1 MSSITYSFLKPSRS
15 FFRGIGHLDLNPQET
30 GSKLIEQGKKQGR
43 FWEFLG
49 GREMPTHREVSEV
62 NSLPVETTADGT
74 AKNVLYFLHCRPPLL
89 TGTSNQINSSDPQ
102 ENKTSFTANGEDL
115 ALSLETSAGGVKTG
129 ENQDDAAKR
138 ELSEEMGISPKEV
151 IELSPNITH
160 DPGAFISRVSRYIMN
175 IGNSPKINPKKA
187 DPTQVAIIKVPIQD
201 AMTYL
206 YQQAKK
212 GINVSAQAVLTTL
225 ETLSHYG
232 IDPSS
237 NKRDIKDIK
246 DIKAELTW
254 SAFQN
259 QANNQS
265 LSFVQKLFKSLA
277 EKFPQSTGDF
287 SLKFLQASS

>member
-15 FFRGIGHLDLNPQET
+15 FFRGIGHLDLNPQEREPE
-30 GSKLIEQGKKQGR
+30 SVRQGKKQGR

-49 GREMPTHREVSEV
+49 VPEMPTHREVSEV
-62 NSLPVETTADGT
+62 NSLPVETRADGK
-74 AKNVLYFLHCRPPLL
+74 AENVLYFLHCRPPLL
-89 TGTSNQINSSDPQ
+89 TGTSDHSSDSQ
-102 ENKTSFTANGEDL
+102 ENKTSFKANGEDL
-115 ALSLETSAGGVKTG
+115 ALSLETSAGGVETG
-129 ENQDDAAKR
+129 ENHGKAAER
-138 ELSEEMGISPKEV
+138 ELREELGISPKEA

-175 IGNSPKINPKKA
+175 IGNSPKINPEKA

-237 NKRDIKDIK
+237 NTKNKKGIE
-246 DIKAELTW
+246 AELTW

-259 QANNQS
+259 KEKQNNQS